1 MIGVIQVKMKNYF
14 QIKNFFF
21 KEFLDGNYLNSRRND
36 LLTDDRL
43 RVYVRVILVDEKETI
58 TGDLF
63 HPILPP
69 PSSQQQTSTIPKTQ
83 ASASSSLASSSSA
96 TSIITPSPST
106 ASTTTSSVIP
116 SGLFSD
122 EKERFKSIELLSN
135 QIKILFDDQRFTD
148 VNIHVIPKQET
159 LTDDQPKS
167 NRMKRTSMKQQQ
179 PSCSACHCL
188 TNNEQLSDHHEQS
201 LSGENRFI
209 RN

>member
-1 MIGVIQVKMKNYF
+1 
-14 QIKNFFF
+14 
-21 KEFLDGNYLNSRRND
+21 
-36 LLTDDRL
+36 
-43 RVYVRVILVDEKETI
+43 VILVDEKETI

-106 ASTTTSSVIP
+106 ASTTTTSSVIP

-159 LTDDQPKS
+159 ITDDQPKS